1 MGFIGQNRQENYH
14 NQPKMVAWW
23 VSLGLLSA
31 LTLMAAFPTSPV
43 FAATSAE
50 NDTVP
55 GKSGDTAR
63 SDTPVQLVNSPLL
76 PDLDYNRKSDYEL
89 TRIGA
94 RWDQLSVP
102 ERQALLKEVK
112 LRMAQ
117 RKDADGV
124 LMIRTQHRYG
134 RVYRGNGRYL
144 KIETKVVRVRPAGP
158 APKTS
163 GFGVGYEQRTSTAAP
178 EQPSAQQADDA
189 STPPLDTA
197 DVKPPV
203 VRVGDPSS

>member
-1 MGFIGQNRQENYH
+1 MRFIGKNRQESYH
-14 NQPKMVAWW
+14 NQPRSAAWVAS
-23 VSLGLLSA
+23 VGLLSA
-31 LTLMAAFPTSPV
+31 LTLTLAFPASSV
-43 FAATSAE
+43 VAATTAE
-50 NDTVP
+50 TAPLPDS
-55 GKSGDTAR
+55 SGTATR
-63 SDTPVQLVNSPLL
+63 GDAPVQLVNSPLL
-76 PDLDYNRKSDYEL
+76 PELDYNRKSDYEL
-89 TRIGA
+89 TRMGA

-144 KIETKVVRVRPAGP
+144 KIETKVVRVRPADS

-163 GFGVGYEQRTSTAAP
+163 GFGVGYEQRTSTPAP
-178 EQPSAQQADDA
+178 DQPSAQQADDA
-189 STPPLDTA
+189 ANPPLDTA
-197 DVKPPV
+197 EVKPPV
-203 VRVGDPSS
+203 VRVSDPSS